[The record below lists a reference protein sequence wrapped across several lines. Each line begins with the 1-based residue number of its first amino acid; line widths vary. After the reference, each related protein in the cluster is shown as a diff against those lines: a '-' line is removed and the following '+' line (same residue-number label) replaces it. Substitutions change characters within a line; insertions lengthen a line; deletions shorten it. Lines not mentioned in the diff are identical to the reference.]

1 MLGFT
6 GNAASD
12 VFTAWSRIASHAYER
27 RERLKSSSVHSSPLL
42 CAGSPLRRTS
52 SLNTVSRSPRT
63 VRTPVELISLE
74 KAQVRARAMTLQSGR
89 DEGESS
95 MDELEAS
102 VMKLSLEHSQKMVH
116 NSQQNQ
122 LHPSSL
128 KISPPLHLEHEFTA
142 SYPGIL
148 HGIPAQTYQPYAPR
162 TDNSPPL
169 EDKRLSMVEEE
180 AAELTSSEEF
190 DTCGAIQKYLDKVED
205 REGGR
210 EGGRERER
218 YSITLFVYT
227 FRLLV
232 TTPTHWVYS

>member
-27 RERLKSSSVHSSPLL
+27 RERLKSCSARSSPLL

-74 KAQVRARAMTLQSGR
+74 KAQVRARAMTLQSPDG
-89 DEGESS
+89 DSS

-102 VMKLSLEHSQKMVH
+102 VMKLSLEHSQKMAH
-116 NSQQNQ
+116 SQQNQ
-122 LHPSSL
+122 FHPSPL

-148 HGIPAQTYQPYAPR
+148 HGIPTQTHQLYAPR
-162 TDNSPPL
+162 SDNSPPF

-190 DTCGAIQKYLDKVED
+190 DTCGAIQKYLEKVND
-205 REGGR
+205 RE
-210 EGGRERER
+210 
-218 YSITLFVYT
+218 
-227 FRLLV
+227 
-232 TTPTHWVYS
+232 